1 MAIFNSYVNV
11 YQGRSLLHLWRD
23 REPTK
28 IELAGAKRA
37 AQARLPHVTPRSATM
52 CHSGRQQ
59 KKPKG
64 FVRFEPDMAGS
75 KVLK

>member
-1 MAIFNSYVNV
+1 MRPVFST
-11 YQGRSLLHLWRD
+11 RD
-23 REPTK
+23 K
-28 IELAGAKRA
+28 LAGAKRA

-64 FVRFEPDMAGS
+64 SVRFEPDMAGS
-75 KVLK
+75 KVLKWYVDVEWDI